1 MIDFLVYGMIYLGSV
16 LMVYNIYC
24 FVMYA
29 ISIRESN
36 IKAEDRGIVNVPII
50 LLISFLIGYL
60 LVAIFGDPDLIMAG
74 ILFGGSIFVYIM
86 YRVLNNITNK
96 IIESE
101 KREAE
106 LKAVEESTK
115 TKNSFLASISHE
127 MRTPMN
133 VILGLDELALN
144 NPDLPEETRIQLE
157 KIGVSG
163 RHLLGLINNTLD
175 MHNIE
180 TGRLTAKNEP
190 FLLSEILEQIEVMI
204 SMRCEQKN
212 QTYNVYKDK
221 ELSDRYIGDKLMI
234 EDVLL
239 HILDNAVKYTP
250 KNGKIDFTIEEQ
262 NKKDDRCTLSFTIAD
277 NGIGMAEDFIPKI
290 FDLFSQEDASF
301 TNRYGGSG
309 LGLTIAKN
317 KVDLMNGEIKVL
329 SKRNV
334 GSTFIVTIPLQIAKE
349 EEIKKEEEIDLNGR
363 MVLIVEDIDD
373 NAEIVA
379 DLLELEGITSERAE
393 NGQRAVEMISERP
406 ENYYDA
412 ILMDL
417 RMPVMDGL
425 EATKKIRELDRQD
438 CKEIPIIALSANA
451 YETDIENSLKAGMD
465 AHLVKPTN
473 VDKLY
478 QTLNELI
485 KKENKA

>member
-1 MIDFLVYGMIYLGSV
+1 MVNFLIYGMIYLGSI

-29 ISIRESN
+29 SYIRQSN
-36 IKAEDRGIVNVPII
+36 IRKEDGSIVNIPIA

-60 LVAIFGDPDLIMAG
+60 LVAIFGKPDLIMAG
-74 ILFGGSIFVYIM
+74 IQFGGSIFVYII
-86 YRVLNNITNK
+86 YRVLNKITNM
-96 IIESE
+96 IMESE
-101 KREAE
+101 KLESE
-106 LKAVEESTK
+106 LKAIEESNRV
-115 TKNSFLASISHE
+115 KNSFMASISHE

-133 VILGLDELALN
+133 VILGIDELALK
-144 NPDLPEETRIQLE
+144 NPDLPEETRTQLE
-157 KIGVSG
+157 KIRTSG
-163 RHLLGLINNTLD
+163 KHLLGLINNSLD

-180 TGRLTAKNEP
+180 MGKLVAKNEP
-190 FLLSEILEQIEVMI
+190 FDLNEILEQIEVMI
-204 SMRCEQKN
+204 SLRCEEKN
-212 QTYNVYKDK
+212 LTYNIRKS
-221 ELSDRYIGDKLMI
+221 ENLSENYIGDKLMI

-250 KNGKIDFTIEEQ
+250 RNGRIDFAVDELG
-262 NKKDDRCTLSFTIAD
+262 KKDDKCTLYFTIAD
-277 NGIGMAEDFIPKI
+277 NGIGIAEDFIPKI
-290 FDLFSQEDASF
+290 FELFVQEDSSF

-317 KVDLMNGEIKVL
+317 KIDLMGGEIKVE

-334 GSTFIVTIPLQIAKE
+334 GSTFIVSLPLTVTE
-349 EEIKKEEEIDLNGR
+349 KKENEELQIDLNGR

-379 DLLELEGITSERAE
+379 DLLELEGVTSERAE
-393 NGQRAVEMISERP
+393 NGKKAVEMILQRP
-406 ENYYDA
+406 QNYYDA

-425 EATKKIRELDRQD
+425 EATSRIRELDRQD

-451 YETDIENSLKAGMD
+451 QENDIENSLRAGME
-465 AHLVKPTN
+465 AHLVKPIN

-478 QTLNELI
+478 TTLNELI
-485 KKENKA
+485 KKENKR